1 MTAGTLFAL
10 LAVCCLAAPAFS
22 QTYYVA
28 TTGNNGNNGSQAT
41 PFLTITHALTTV
53 PATATII
60 VQDGTYTENIVI
72 NKNVTVQS
80 QNGRGVTT
88 ITGTS
93 ANGALGTV
101 VFEGTTT
108 NAGLRGFK
116 VMGYDGPTP
125 GIETAAVYLKGS
137 HTGLTLAD
145 NEMVADGEAAL
156 LSESAATLPNMTVSG
171 NTFSGKTY
179 TGTNPAICST
189 PTSSSCQFDVANFP
203 RQLVALN
210 RPAQTN
216 LTFINNQLTGT
227 AGENTNGNFVATIE
241 ASTAL
246 IQGNTFGGSTAGPS
260 TRANVRIRGS
270 NVTVLENNFTTVAC
284 TGCVHFIAEAVGGF
298 PAPVAGATAAVNS
311 LSGIAGN
318 NVFPTGATY
327 LSPTGSFSAVY
338 TSVSQATTAAGV
350 VGGGSPVA
358 AGVPSIAGSLT
369 ISPNVIFEGTPLSTT
384 ITAMITNN
392 AGYNY
397 TITNGTNSTM
407 AMNASGNLQAVIPTT
422 AAGAFTVTV
431 AATSGLYRSSAV
443 TNAVTPGTPP
453 SATGLSSTGDVAC
466 GSNVSLTA
474 SAIGDVFVFTG
485 PNGYVFSSV
494 FRNVGTY
501 AVSAPNVLD
510 PGTYTLTVKN
520 SAGGPAATY
529 TTTVGGA
536 ACPSGN

>member
-10 LAVCCLAAPAFS
+10 LAACCLAAPAFS

-28 TTGNNGNNGSQAT
+28 TTGSNANDGSQGA

-53 PATATII
+53 PANTTII
-60 VQDGTYTENIVI
+60 VQDGNYTENIVI
-72 NKNVTVQS
+72 NKNVWVMS

-88 ITGTS
+88 LTGSTTS
-93 ANGALGTV
+93 IATV
-101 VFEGTTT
+101 DFQGTTQ
-108 NAGLRGFK
+108 NAGIKGFK
-116 VMGYDGPTP
+116 IIGFDRGNP
-125 GIETAAVYLKGS
+125 GSEDAAVYLEGTT
-137 HTGLTLAD
+137 HQTLSILD
-145 NEMVADGEAAL
+145 NELVADGEAAL
-156 LSESAATLPNMTVSG
+156 LSASGVTLPNLTISG
-171 NTFSGKTY
+171 NIFSGKSY
-179 TGTNPAICST
+179 TGTSPASGG
-189 PTSSSCQFDVANFP
+189 QFVVPNVP
-203 RQLVALN
+203 RQLIAFNPGVS
-210 RPAQTN
+210 N
-216 LTFINNQLTGT
+216 LTFTNNQITGQ
-227 AGENTNGNFVATIE
+227 AGEASSGNYLATIE
-241 ASTAL
+241 TNVGL
-246 IQGNTFGGSTAGPS
+246 IQGNTFAGSTAGNS
-260 TRANVRIRGS
+260 VRASLRVRGIGI
-270 NVTVLENNFTTVAC
+270 TVLGNTFQTIPCAGC
-284 TGCVHFIAEAVGGF
+284 THVES
-298 PAPVAGATAAVNS
+298 ATASINANPLTTASNTAVNS

-318 NVFPTGATY
+318 NVFPAGATY
-327 LSPTGSFSAVY
+327 LNPPGSFSAVY
-338 TSVSQATTAAGV
+338 TSVSQATAAAGV

-407 AMNASGNLQAVIPTT
+407 GMGASGNLQAVIATT
-422 AAGAFTVTV
+422 APGAFTVTV

-453 SATGLSSTGDVAC
+453 SATGLTSTGDVTC
-466 GSNVSLTA
+466 GTNVALTA
-474 SAIGDVFVFTG
+474 SAIGDVFTFTG
-485 PNGYVFSSV
+485 PKGYVFSSV

-501 AVSAPNVLD
+501 AVSAPNVLE

-520 SAGGPAATY
+520 SAGGPTATY